1 MRFYH
6 RTISPEWIRTVQ
18 DLGCCDGLYLDQ
30 GLKIFQEPEN
40 LPEVV
45 ATLAGRVEGPVFLS
59 LQEAVPGGLPADPAR
74 AAKHVLEIVRWAPN
88 LVPLLLPD
96 KLGLEVL
103 GLLERQQV
111 AAAVC
116 GVKSVGQG
124 LLAAK
129 SKAALIFTQAG
140 EASPMDLPTRLLS
153 VLDNYAFESEL
164 VVAGTLTV
172 PDLEEAGLVGV
183 DGAVVGEELLQE
195 LLGLPGA

>member
-1 MRFYH
+1 M
-6 RTISPEWIRTVQ
+6 Q

-30 GLKIFQEPEN
+30 GLKIFQDPET

-45 ATLAGRVEGPVFLS
+45 ASLAGLVDGPVFLS
-59 LQEAVPGGLPADPAR
+59 LQEAVQGKLPADPDKT
-74 AAKHVLEIVRWAPN
+74 AKHVLEIVRWAPN

-96 KLGLEVL
+96 NLGLEVL

-129 SKAALIFTQAG
+129 SKAALIFTQSV
-140 EASPMDLPTRLLS
+140 EASPIDLPTRLLS

-183 DGAVVGEELLQE
+183 DGAVVGEGVLQE